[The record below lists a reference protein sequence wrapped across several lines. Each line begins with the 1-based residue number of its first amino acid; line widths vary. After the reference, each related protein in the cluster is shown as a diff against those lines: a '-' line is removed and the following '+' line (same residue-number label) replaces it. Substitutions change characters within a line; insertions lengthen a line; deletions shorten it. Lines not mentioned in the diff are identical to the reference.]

1 MKKLA
6 GLVCAAAL
14 AVACSQTDAGLTTK
28 VQSQFAADDVVKAYQ
43 IDVDTDGS
51 VVTLRG
57 EVDSPAA
64 KMRAVEI
71 ASATEGVS
79 NVVDELVVTAT
90 EATSGDLDVDVDTD
104 ADIDLGDDARRGAEI
119 VKEGAEETGEALKEG
134 AERLKEGAE
143 RVVTDDDPDS
153 DNDGR

>member
-6 GLVCAAAL
+6 GLVCAAVF
-14 AVACSQTDAGLTTK
+14 AVACSQTDSGITTSVK
-28 VQSQFAADDVVKAYQ
+28 SQLAADDVVKAYQ
-43 IDVDTDGS
+43 IDVDTEGT

-57 EVDSPAA
+57 EVDSMAA
-64 KMRAVEI
+64 RERAVQI

-79 NVVDELVVTAT
+79 NVVDELVVTDTA
-90 EATSGDLDVDVDTD
+90 ATSGEFDIDAD

-143 RVVTDDDPDS
+143 DVVTDDNPDS

>member
-1 MKKLA
+1 MKKLV

-43 IDVDTDGS
+43 IDVDTQGS

-64 KMRAVEI
+64 KARAVQI

-90 EATSGDLDVDVDTD
+90 EATSGDFDIDAD

>member
-6 GLVCAAAL
+6 GLVCAAL
-14 AVACSQTDAGLTTK
+14 FAVACSQSDSGITTS

-43 IDVDTDGS
+43 INVDTEGS

-57 EVDSPAA
+57 EVDSVAA
-64 KMRAVEI
+64 KERAVQL
-71 ASATEGVS
+71 AAATDGVS
-79 NVVDELVVTAT
+79 NVVDELVVTGAA
-90 EATSGDLDVDVDTD
+90 ATSGDVDVDVDAD
-104 ADIDLGDDARRGAEI
+104 ADLDLGDDARRGVAI

-143 RVVTDDDPDS
+143 DVVTDDDRDS